1 MKTLLIQFYLWPH
14 PMVSSL
20 QPPFLNGNAAVSQFL
35 KAVSASVNHYCIALC
50 KTPDLT
56 QLNAIACYW
65 MNCAV
70 WSSNLCNYFLF
81 FSLAA
86 EHLLRTDPVEDKE
99 GFFIALFVKKGSEKN
114 SEERSGSQKLAGSL
128 SNGEGRLK
136 RSCHVNKKNLA
147 LPVFYRGICK
157 PWLHTKSSLT
167 RKTYN
172 SSNWRTIQTWN

>member
-1 MKTLLIQFYLWPH
+1 MKQKLLQFQPLKELSTVHAPSIKLKMKTLLIQFYLWPH

-99 GFFIALFVKKGSEKN
+99 GFFIALFVKKGSEK
-114 SEERSGSQKLAGSL
+114 EL
-128 SNGEGRLK
+128 
-136 RSCHVNKKNLA
+136 
-147 LPVFYRGICK
+147 RGTKWK
-157 PWLHTKSSLT
+157 PETCWISFK
-167 RKTYN
+167 
-172 SSNWRTIQTWN
+172 W